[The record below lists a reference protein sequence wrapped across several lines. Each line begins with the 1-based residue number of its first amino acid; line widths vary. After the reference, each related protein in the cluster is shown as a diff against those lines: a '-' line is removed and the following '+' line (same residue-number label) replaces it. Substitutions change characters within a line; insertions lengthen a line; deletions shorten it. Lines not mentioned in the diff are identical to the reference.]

1 MRIFILIFMFCAF
14 APAIVLAA
22 EDTPSMPMQGKD
34 AAPAADKAPSGE
46 QVYICPMHPH
56 IHGKKGDK
64 CPLCGM
70 DLVPASEPDS
80 PAQPEEKEG
89 KGKILYWYDPMV
101 PGQKFDKPGKSP
113 YMDMEL
119 VPFYESDDGGGKK
132 SSENSVRI
140 DNRYRQALGIKTA
153 PAKREDFGKNIRAL
167 GYIVPSTRGEHVIA
181 MRTGGWVS
189 SLQANAVG
197 DVVKK
202 GDLLF
207 TFYSPNLIAAQ
218 VDYLAGRR
226 GASIIGAPDQR
237 LRLYGMD
244 EKAIAELRAK
254 GGFPRETPFY
264 APVDGT
270 VTALDVREGSYV
282 DSEGGE
288 NTVLTLQ
295 DFSQVWVEA
304 QVPVKDLPFL
314 SAGTPATVTVDET
327 GETLNAVTDYIY
339 PMTDK
344 ESRKGMVRL
353 VLDNPD
359 GSLKTGSIVNVMFDA
374 GSQPRLAVP
383 AEAVLYGKDG
393 GHIIEALGDGYFR
406 PVAVKTGITAHGLT
420 EIASGLK
427 EGQTV
432 VTSGQFMIDAESS
445 LRGGMSSMEDT
456 GDNHA
461 N

>member
-14 APAIVLAA
+14 VPVIVMAA
-22 EDTPSMPMQGKD
+22 EDSMSMPMQGKD
-34 AAPAADKAPSGE
+34 TAPVADKASSDE

-70 DLVPASEPDS
+70 DLVPQS
-80 PAQPEEKEG
+80 QPEPSSAPKEEG
-89 KGKILYWYDPMV
+89 KRKVLYWYDPMV
-101 PGQKFDKPGKSP
+101 PDKKFDKPGKSP
-113 YMDMEL
+113 YMDMDL
-119 VPFYESDDGGGKK
+119 VPFYEDEAKDGK
-132 SSENSVRI
+132 SGALSIEPA
-140 DNRYRQALGIKTA
+140 YQQALGVKTA
-153 PAKREDFGKNIRAL
+153 PAQMQEFGKSIHAF
-167 GYIVPSTRGEHVIA
+167 GSIVPSTRGEHTVA
-181 MRTGGWVS
+181 LRTGGWIS
-189 SLQANAVG
+189 NLKTNAVG

-218 VDYLAGRR
+218 VDFLAGRR
-226 GASIIGAPDQR
+226 GASVIGAPDQR

-244 EKAIAELRAK
+244 EKAIAELKTK

-264 APVDGT
+264 APADGT
-270 VTALDVREGSYV
+270 VTALNVREGSYV
-282 DSEGGE
+282 DSEDGD

-304 QVPVKDLPFL
+304 HVPVKDLSFL
-314 SAGTPATVTVDET
+314 SSGTPAKIEVDET

-339 PMTDK
+339 PMTDM

-353 VLDNPD
+353 VLDNPE
-359 GSLKTGSIVNVMFDA
+359 GTLKTGTLVNVMFDA

-383 AEAVLYGKDG
+383 VEAVLYGKDG
-393 GHIIEALGDGYFR
+393 GHIIEALGDGYFQ
-406 PVAVKTGITAHGLT
+406 PVAVQTGITANGLT

-445 LRGGMSSMEDT
+445 LRGGMSSMADT